1 MLFGTSQYTTATTI
15 SNTNDSGVGSLR
27 AAAADTTLDFNGL
40 GGAST
45 ITLDSTVTL
54 SSGANT
60 ALTLTDGTTNL
71 TIDGSDIALALS
83 NNGLLIN
90 GTDGPLTLT
99 INSNITGSGYLR
111 IGDGNDDLTVVLGGT
126 NSMVKT
132 TGGVGNTAAPVSIRV
147 ESGDTLSIS
156 DDAAL
161 GSGKLSLSN
170 GTLTV
175 TDATTIDN
183 EIHLDNFISTINN
196 SADVTIS
203 GALNGTGGF
212 IKTGA
217 GTLTLTGTNT
227 YQDTTTISNGT
238 LSVSHDNNLGNSNDA
253 IIFNGG
259 NLAVTGAT
267 TIDNTVTLSANA
279 TITNSANVTLSGVI
293 SGANSLTKAGAST
306 LTLSAANT
314 YSGGTTVSDGTLQGT
329 TTSLQGNITN
339 NANVTFDQTTN
350 GTYAGVMSGTG
361 GLTKTGTGTVTLS
374 GANTYTGG
382 TTVSDGTLQGTTTSL
397 QGNITNNGNVTF
409 NQSTSGTYAGIM
421 SGTGGLT
428 KTGTGTLTLSGA
440 NTYTGATTISAG
452 TLQAA
457 NTSALGSNSTV
468 TVGGGSLDLTT
479 GLSIGSLAGA
489 GNVTLNANTLTT
501 GGNNTSTSYSGIL
514 SGTGGLTKQGSGTQT
529 LTGTNTYTGGTT
541 VSGGTLQGTTT
552 SLQGNIINNANVTF
566 DQTTNGTYAGVMS
579 GTGSFTQAGTGNTN
593 LTGVNT
599 YTGTT
604 TINDGILSVNGSI
617 ANSSTT
623 VNTGAT
629 LGGSGTVGNVTINS
643 GGTFAPGNSIGTIN
657 VTGDVVFSAG
667 SNYNVEVD
675 AAGNSDKIIAT
686 GTATLTGATVNVQPE
701 AGTYAATTDY
711 TILTA
716 AGGLGGTTFG
726 SVNSNLAFLTPTLS
740 YDANNVLLN
749 LTRNDIS
756 FNNIAS
762 TPNQTAV
769 SAVLDNNTTALQSI
783 VNNIT
788 PLTESGAQ
796 QAFDSLS
803 GIQHTQNQAVM
814 NKLGQ
819 QFKQLLFSRST
830 QSTNSQLGFN
840 PQTFKPMQGYLLADN
855 SNNWPIGM
863 MEPSSLAANPRGW
876 WMQGLGGF
884 GTIADTTNASGSD
897 YQSAGVALGID
908 TQWRDFVVGV
918 AGSYTR
924 SNVDPFAG
932 DSDIESFQA
941 GAYGS
946 WARDNIYMNTSVNL
960 GLHKID
966 ATRIVTVGNSVNT
979 ATSNY
984 DSINLGVALETGK
997 DIKLNLDTTLTPYI
1011 GVSYSH
1017 NKRDGFIETG
1027 ASTANLSVKQ
1037 QDEDSLRTILGLRL
1051 SREIQTKNNET
1062 ITPAASIAYVHE
1074 HLDSQSQLEAGFTA
1088 VPTSTFKVDG
1098 SDLDKNRLQI
1108 GLGVTSQLN
1117 RNTTLNVGYNGE
1129 LASSDKYHSFAAT
1142 VKFVW

>member
-1 MLFGTSQYTTATTI
+1 MEHKLKGSSVLHSKLKPLYWAMLPLMLFGMNQYANAATVYWDGTDTSSGNGAPIGGTGTWNTTTT
-15 SNTNDSGVGSLR
+15 NWTND
-27 AAAADTTLDFNGL
+27 AAGTSNQAWVAGDNANF
-40 GGAST
+40 GGT
-45 ITLDSTVTL
+45 GGTVTL
-54 SSGANT
+54 GTAQTVGDITFSSDGYRISSQAIFFANPVNSYT
-60 ALTLTDGTTNL
+60 VTNIGDTATISAIVGFSGGTSPNALTKLGDGK
-71 TIDGSDIALALS
+71 
-83 NNGLLIN
+83 LI
-90 GTDGPLTLT
+90 L
-99 INSNITGSGYLR
+99 TGSKNYSG
-111 IGDGNDDLTVVLGGT
+111 VT
-126 NSMVKT
+126 N
-132 TGGVGNTAAPVSIRV
+132 
-147 ESGDTLSIS
+147 IS
-156 DDAAL
+156 
-161 GSGKLSLSN
+161 
-170 GTLTV
+170 
-175 TDATTIDN
+175 
-183 EIHLDNFISTINN
+183 
-196 SADVTIS
+196 
-203 GALNGTGGF
+203 
-212 IKTGA
+212 A
-217 GTLTLTGTNT
+217 GTLEAQGLMINGNIINNGSFI
-227 YQDTTTISNGT
+227 YSNEA
-238 LSVSHDNNLGNSNDA
+238 NS
-253 IIFNGG
+253 
-259 NLAVTGAT
+259 GAFY
-267 TIDNTVTLSANA
+267 NKS
-279 TITNSANVTLSGVI
+279 I
-293 SGANSLTKAGAST
+293 SG
-306 LTLSAANT
+306 
-314 YSGGTTVSDGTLQGT
+314 
-329 TTSLQGNITN
+329 
-339 NANVTFDQTTN
+339 
-350 GTYAGVMSGTG
+350 SGT
-361 GLTKTGTGTVTLS
+361 LTKTG
-374 GANTYTGG
+374 A
-382 TTVSDGTLQGTTTSL
+382 
-397 QGNITNNGNVTF
+397 
-409 NQSTSGTYAGIM
+409 
-421 SGTGGLT
+421 
-428 KTGTGTLTLSGA
+428 GTLTLSGA

-452 TLQAA
+452 LLRAS
-457 NTSALGSNSTV
+457 NTSALGSNSAV

-716 AGGLGGTTFG
+716 TGGLGGTTFG

-966 ATRIVTVGNSVNT
+966 ATRVVTVGNSVNT